1 MDRSKKAQPPPRSAN
16 PFRGDEVCLTPSKS
30 IELLAAHR
38 TPSPA
43 NTSTATV
50 TPPLVRF
57 QIRSVATMD
66 SRTLV
71 SAGRT
76 DLVPV
81 RILNTSEQT
90 QNLGAQTVVALAKAV
105 NSFEELELRQADS
118 ESTEITQSKSTR
130 NITRSTERT
139 MRA

>member
-1 MDRSKKAQPPPRSAN
+1 
-16 PFRGDEVCLTPSKS
+16 
-30 IELLAAHR
+30 
-38 TPSPA
+38 
-43 NTSTATV
+43 
-50 TPPLVRF
+50 
-57 QIRSVATMD
+57 MD